1 MGRQEM
7 EEMISGFWEYHST
20 KAAKGDGLHS
30 LDTELYQYLLSRN
43 NDEESRAIEDGYNLQ
58 DAISRFHHELNVS
71 VFNSI
76 LCGELMEDV
85 YNTWISTQVALMETF
100 KKTTDQ
106 VYILCS

>member
-20 KAAKGDGLHS
+20 QVAKGDTHHG

-43 NDEESRAIEDGYNLQ
+43 RDEESIAIEDGYNLQ

-71 VFNSI
+71 IFNSI
-76 LCGELMEDV
+76 LCGELMEEV
-85 YNTWISTQVALMETF
+85 YNNWITAQVALMETF

-106 VYILCS
+106 VRLQ